1 VNELDRPI
9 KRRPRIIMVKLLG
22 NNLLNKLD
30 GPSRKVPIA
39 YTTKAMVITTV
50 EFQMLIALLTI
61 RQVIKKPA
69 I

>member
-1 VNELDRPI
+1 
-9 KRRPRIIMVKLLG
+9 MVKLLG

-69 I
+69 IWTA